1 MKDKQHYYLEFSSI
15 ESMQHYSIYINTGTG
30 YYEIESM
37 HGIIKISG
45 HSIINLN
52 ECNYKQL
59 NTFAYNCIDG
69 FLKLDR
75 AWA

>member
-1 MKDKQHYYLEFSSI
+1 MKKEHYTEFSSI
-15 ESMQHYSIYINTGTG
+15 ESMQHYSIYINIYSG

-45 HSIINLN
+45 YSIINLN

-59 NTFAYNCIDG
+59 NNYVYNCIDE
-69 FLKLDR
+69 FLKLEN
-75 AWA
+75 ASY